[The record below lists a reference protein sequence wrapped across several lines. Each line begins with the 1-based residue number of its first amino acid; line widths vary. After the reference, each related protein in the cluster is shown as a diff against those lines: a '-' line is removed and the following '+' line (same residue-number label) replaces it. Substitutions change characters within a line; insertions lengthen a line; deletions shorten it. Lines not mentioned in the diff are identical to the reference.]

1 MRALENLK
9 PENVFYYFEEIA
21 NIPHGSRNT
30 KQISDYLVNF
40 AKERNL
46 EHYQD
51 ELNNVVIIKEASEGY
66 ESAEPVIIQGHMDM
80 VCEKE
85 NGSTIDFEK
94 DGLELYVD
102 DGFVKAKDTTL
113 GGDDGIAVAYALAL
127 LDSKE
132 LKHPRLEV
140 VITVDEEIGM
150 LGAVDIDL
158 SMLKGHIML
167 NIDSDV
173 EGEFLTSCAGGMSI
187 NSSIPVTRTSQTGLE
202 TIITLTGLDGGHSGA
217 EIHKEHGNANILMGR
232 ILENIFNELPFGI
245 LDFKGGLKDNAI
257 PRESTVTLLIPEEA
271 REDVTRIVNATAKEL
286 AAELSVADPATRI
299 DLSFGNVTEKNVL
312 DYASVNKII
321 LYLRTVPNGV
331 INMSQVITGLVE
343 TSLNLGILE
352 LKDNEL
358 STLTSIRS
366 SVATRKDDLK
376 KRVMNIIE
384 MLGGECEAEG
394 EYPAWEYNDHSTLRP
409 QVVKVYQELFG
420 EEPKLTAIHAGLEC
434 GILSDKIPNLDCV
447 SFGPT
452 NYDIHTP
459 KERLSISSTEK
470 YWNFLVKFLEEAK

>member
-66 ESAEPVIIQGHMDM
+66 ENAEPVIIQGHMDM

-187 NSSIPVTRTSQTGLE
+187 NSSIPVTRTAQTGLE

-331 INMSQVITGLVE
+331 INMSQVIPGLVE
-343 TSLNLGILE
+343 TSLNLGVLE

-366 SVATRKDDLK
+366 SVATRKEDIK
-376 KRVMNIIE
+376 RRVMNIIE

-409 QVVKVYQELFG
+409 QVVKVYKELFG
-420 EEPKLTAIHAGLEC
+420 QEPKLTAIHAGLEC
-434 GILSDKIPNLDCV
+434 GILSDKIPDLDCV

>member
-66 ESAEPVIIQGHMDM
+66 ENAEPVIIQGHMDM

-187 NSSIPVTRTSQTGLE
+187 NSSIPVTRTAQTGLE

-245 LDFKGGLKDNAI
+245 LDFNGGLKDNAI

-331 INMSQVITGLVE
+331 INMSQVIPGLVE

-366 SVATRKDDLK
+366 SVATRKEDLK
-376 KRVMNIIE
+376 RRVMNIIE

-420 EEPKLTAIHAGLEC
+420 QEPKLTAIHAGLEC
-434 GILSDKIPNLDCV
+434 GILSDKIPDLDCV

>member
-66 ESAEPVIIQGHMDM
+66 ENAEPVIIQGHMDM

-187 NSSIPVTRTSQTGLE
+187 NSSIPVTRTAQTGLE

-299 DLSFGNVTEKNVL
+299 DLTFGNVTEKNVL

-331 INMSQVITGLVE
+331 INMSQVIPGLVE
-343 TSLNLGILE
+343 TSLNLGVLE

-366 SVATRKDDLK
+366 SVATRKEDIK
-376 KRVMNIIE
+376 RRVMNIIE

-420 EEPKLTAIHAGLEC
+420 QEPKLTAIHAGLEC

>member
-66 ESAEPVIIQGHMDM
+66 ENAEPVIIQGHMDM

-299 DLSFGNVTEKNVL
+299 DLTFGNVTEKNVL

-331 INMSQVITGLVE
+331 INMSQVIPGLVE
-343 TSLNLGILE
+343 TSLNLGVLE

-366 SVATRKDDLK
+366 SVATRKEDLK
-376 KRVMNIIE
+376 RRVMNIIE

-409 QVVKVYQELFG
+409 QVVKVYKELFG
-420 EEPKLTAIHAGLEC
+420 QEPKLTAIHAGLEC
-434 GILSDKIPNLDCV
+434 GILSDKIPDLDCV

-459 KERLSISSTEK
+459 KERLSISSTER
-470 YWNFLVKFLEEAK
+470 YWNFLVKFLEVAK

>member
-66 ESAEPVIIQGHMDM
+66 ENAEPVIIQGHMDM

-299 DLSFGNVTEKNVL
+299 DLTFGNVTEKNVL

-331 INMSQVITGLVE
+331 INMSQVIPGLVE
-343 TSLNLGILE
+343 TSLNLGVLE

-366 SVATRKDDLK
+366 SVATRKEDLK
-376 KRVMNIIE
+376 RRVMNIIE

-409 QVVKVYQELFG
+409 QVVKVYKELFG
-420 EEPKLTAIHAGLEC
+420 QEPKLTAIHAGLEC
-434 GILSDKIPNLDCV
+434 GILSDKIPDLDCV

>member
-66 ESAEPVIIQGHMDM
+66 ENAEPVIIQGHMDM

-187 NSSIPVTRTSQTGLE
+187 NSSIPVTRTAQTGLE

-331 INMSQVITGLVE
+331 INMSQVIPGLVE
-343 TSLNLGILE
+343 TSLNLGVLE

-366 SVATRKDDLK
+366 SVATRKEDIK
-376 KRVMNIIE
+376 RRVMNIIE

-420 EEPKLTAIHAGLEC
+420 QEPKLTAIHAGLEC

>member
-245 LDFKGGLKDNAI
+245 LDIKGGLKDNAI
-257 PRESTVTLLIPEEA
+257 PRECTVTLLIPEEA

-409 QVVKVYQELFG
+409 RVVKVYQELFG

>member
-66 ESAEPVIIQGHMDM
+66 ENAEPVIIQGHMDM

-173 EGEFLTSCAGGMSI
+173 EGEFLTSCAGGMSV
-187 NSSIPVTRTSQTGLE
+187 NSSIPVTRTAQTGLE

-257 PRESTVTLLIPEEA
+257 PRESTITLLIPEEA

-331 INMSQVITGLVE
+331 INMSQVIPGLVE

-366 SVATRKDDLK
+366 SVATRKEDLK
-376 KRVMNIIE
+376 RRVMNIIE

-409 QVVKVYQELFG
+409 QVVKVYKELFG
-420 EEPKLTAIHAGLEC
+420 QEPKLTAIHAGLEC
-434 GILSDKIPNLDCV
+434 GILSDKIPDLDCV

-459 KERLSISSTEK
+459 KERLSISSTER

>member
-245 LDFKGGLKDNAI
+245 LDIKGGLKDNAI
-257 PRESTVTLLIPEEA
+257 PRECTVTLLIPEEA

>member
-21 NIPHGSRNT
+21 NIPHGSKNT

-245 LDFKGGLKDNAI
+245 LDIKGGLKDNAI
-257 PRESTVTLLIPEEA
+257 PRECTVTLLIPEEA

-409 QVVKVYQELFG
+409 QVVKVYKELFG

>member
-66 ESAEPVIIQGHMDM
+66 ENAEPVIIQGHMDM

-187 NSSIPVTRTSQTGLE
+187 NSSIPVTRTAQTGLE

-245 LDFKGGLKDNAI
+245 LDLKGGLKDNAI

-331 INMSQVITGLVE
+331 INMSQVIPGLVE
-343 TSLNLGILE
+343 TSLNLGVLE

-366 SVATRKDDLK
+366 SVATRKEDLK
-376 KRVMNIIE
+376 RRVMNIIE

-420 EEPKLTAIHAGLEC
+420 QEPKLTAIHAGLEC

>member
-245 LDFKGGLKDNAI
+245 LDIKGGLKDNAI
-257 PRESTVTLLIPEEA
+257 PRECTVTLLIPEEA

-420 EEPKLTAIHAGLEC
+420 EKPKLTAIHAGLEC

>member
-21 NIPHGSRNT
+21 NIPHGSKNT

-66 ESAEPVIIQGHMDM
+66 ESAGPVIIQGHMDM

-245 LDFKGGLKDNAI
+245 LDIKGGLKDNAI
-257 PRESTVTLLIPEEA
+257 PRECTVTLLIPEEA

>member
-66 ESAEPVIIQGHMDM
+66 ESVEPVIIQGHMDM

-245 LDFKGGLKDNAI
+245 LDIKGGLKDNAI
-257 PRESTVTLLIPEEA
+257 PRECTVTLLIPEEA

>member
-187 NSSIPVTRTSQTGLE
+187 NSSIPVTRTSQTGLK

-257 PRESTVTLLIPEEA
+257 PRECTVTLLIPEEA

-286 AAELSVADPATRI
+286 AAELSVADPETRI

-366 SVATRKDDLK
+366 SVATRKEDLK
-376 KRVMNIIE
+376 RWVMNIIE
-384 MLGGECEAEG
+384 MLGGECEVEG

-409 QVVKVYQELFG
+409 QVVKVYKELFG
-420 EEPKLTAIHAGLEC
+420 QEPKLTAIHAGLEC
-434 GILSDKIPNLDCV
+434 GILSDKIPDLDCV

-459 KERLSISSTEK
+459 KERLSISSTER

>member
-66 ESAEPVIIQGHMDM
+66 ENAEPVIIQGHMDM

-94 DGLELYVD
+94 DGLELYVV

-187 NSSIPVTRTSQTGLE
+187 NSSIPVTRTAQTGLE

-299 DLSFGNVTEKNVL
+299 DMTFGNVTEKNVL

-331 INMSQVITGLVE
+331 INMSQVIPGLVE
-343 TSLNLGILE
+343 TSLNLGVLE

-366 SVATRKDDLK
+366 SVATRKEDLK
-376 KRVMNIIE
+376 RRVMNIIE

-409 QVVKVYQELFG
+409 QVVKVYKELFG
-420 EEPKLTAIHAGLEC
+420 QEPKLTAIHAGLEC
-434 GILSDKIPNLDCV
+434 GILSDKIPDLDCV

-459 KERLSISSTEK
+459 KERLSISSTER
-470 YWNFLVKFLEEAK
+470 YWNFLVKFLEVAK

>member
-66 ESAEPVIIQGHMDM
+66 ENAEPVIIQGHMDM

-245 LDFKGGLKDNAI
+245 LDIKGGLKDNAI
-257 PRESTVTLLIPEEA
+257 PRECTVTLLIPEEA

-358 STLTSIRS
+358 SSLTSIRS

>member
-21 NIPHGSRNT
+21 NIPHGSKNT

-245 LDFKGGLKDNAI
+245 LDIKGGLKDNAI
-257 PRESTVTLLIPEEA
+257 PRECTVTLLIPEEA

-299 DLSFGNVTEKNVL
+299 DLSFGKVTEKNVL

-459 KERLSISSTEK
+459 KERLSISSTER

>member
-66 ESAEPVIIQGHMDM
+66 ENAEPVIIQGHMDM

-187 NSSIPVTRTSQTGLE
+187 NSSIPVTRTAQTGLE

-245 LDFKGGLKDNAI
+245 LDFNGGLKDNAI
-257 PRESTVTLLIPEEA
+257 PRESTVTLLIPKEA

-331 INMSQVITGLVE
+331 INMSQVIPGLVE
-343 TSLNLGILE
+343 TSLNLGVLE

-366 SVATRKDDLK
+366 SVATRKEDLK
-376 KRVMNIIE
+376 RRVMNIIE

-420 EEPKLTAIHAGLEC
+420 QEPKLTAIHAGLEC

-459 KERLSISSTEK
+459 KERLSISSTER

>member
-245 LDFKGGLKDNAI
+245 LDIKGGLKDNAI
-257 PRESTVTLLIPEEA
+257 PRECTVTLLIPEEA

-352 LKDNEL
+352 LKDDEL

>member
-245 LDFKGGLKDNAI
+245 LDIKGGLKDNAI
-257 PRESTVTLLIPEEA
+257 PRECTVTLLIPEEA

-358 STLTSIRS
+358 SSLTSIRS

>member
-66 ESAEPVIIQGHMDM
+66 ENAEPVIIQGHMDM

-187 NSSIPVTRTSQTGLE
+187 NSSIPVTRTAQTGLE

-331 INMSQVITGLVE
+331 INMSQVIPGLVE
-343 TSLNLGILE
+343 TSLNLGVLE
-352 LKDNEL
+352 LKDNEF

-366 SVATRKDDLK
+366 SVATRKEDIK
-376 KRVMNIIE
+376 RRVMNIIE

-409 QVVKVYQELFG
+409 QVVKVYKELFG
-420 EEPKLTAIHAGLEC
+420 QEPKLTAIHAGLEC
-434 GILSDKIPNLDCV
+434 GILSDKIPDLDCV

>member
-245 LDFKGGLKDNAI
+245 LDIKGGLKDNAI
-257 PRESTVTLLIPEEA
+257 PRECTVTLLIPEEA

-409 QVVKVYQELFG
+409 QVVKVYKELFG
-420 EEPKLTAIHAGLEC
+420 QEPKLTAIHAGLEC
-434 GILSDKIPNLDCV
+434 GILSDKIPDLDCV

-459 KERLSISSTEK
+459 KERLSISSTER